1 MTFLA
6 RFKQVCLNID
16 TPDKEVPNLWQV
28 IKIDSG
34 LTKVIAS
41 GLSQKEGLIILKH
54 LYVKEIKKGRGE
66 IPYKEMDKYKLERE
80 QYGLL

>member
-1 MTFLA
+1 MTFLD
-6 RFKQVCLNID
+6 RFKQVCLSID
-16 TPDKEVPNLWQV
+16 APNKVSPSLWQV
-28 IKIDSG
+28 VKIDSG

-41 GLSQKEGLIILKH
+41 GLSQREGLVILKH

-80 QYGLL
+80 ENGLL